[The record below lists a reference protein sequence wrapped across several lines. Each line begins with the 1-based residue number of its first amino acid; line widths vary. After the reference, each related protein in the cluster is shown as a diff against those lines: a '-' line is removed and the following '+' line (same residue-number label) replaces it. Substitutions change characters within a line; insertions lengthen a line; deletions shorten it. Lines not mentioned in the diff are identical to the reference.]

1 MMISPEMYIESIKDK
16 SYDDLL
22 KERNSL
28 MKEIRHFEKRADQKD
43 LKYDFVIVS
52 TSPEVKY
59 QVNLLYLGKLCELI
73 SDVYKVKVWE

>member
-1 MMISPEMYIESIKDK
+1 MMISPGMYIESIKDK

-22 KERNSL
+22 KERDSL
-28 MKEIRHFEKRADQKD
+28 MKKIRHFEKGADQKD

-52 TSPEVKY
+52 PSPEVKY

-73 SDVYKVKVWE
+73 SDVYKAKVWE